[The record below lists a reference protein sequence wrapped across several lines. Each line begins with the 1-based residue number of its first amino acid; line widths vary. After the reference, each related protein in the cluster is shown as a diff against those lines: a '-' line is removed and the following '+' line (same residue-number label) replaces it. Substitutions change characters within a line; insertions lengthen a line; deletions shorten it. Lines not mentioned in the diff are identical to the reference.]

1 MSGPQGSSGVSS
13 PCGSGLMRVRAM
25 RASMCCS
32 ISELTAK
39 AAPARSQMPSVAIAT
54 IRADGIPGVARN
66 MPMTAQKIASCVTRG
81 LVSAQY
87 CDASWLS
94 ERWVE
99 MIWPRIESVG
109 SLADFGLADSLIL
122 TPGESL
128 AGRSHADSTPTAGPP
143 ARRHRRYA

>member
-1 MSGPQGSSGVSS
+1 MSHIVSGLTWVCSTHMPAPPMKPENTSACSGVSS
-13 PCGSGLMRVRAM
+13 PCGSGRMRVRAM

-39 AAPARSQMPSVAIAT
+39 AAPASSQMPSVAIAT
-54 IRADGIPGVARN
+54 VRADGIPGVARN

-87 CDASWLS
+87 WDAKWPS

-99 MIWPRIESVG
+99 MIWPRIELVG
-109 SLADFGLADSLIL
+109 CACRVANLS
-122 TPGESL
+122 
-128 AGRSHADSTPTAGPP
+128 
-143 ARRHRRYA
+143 AR